1 MHSTLTSAR
10 TLLIVGLAFSL
21 LHCPK
26 KEEPTPAVTATAPAV
41 LPAATTAAA
50 VETAAPA
57 ETALPALTATA
68 TATAPKPK
76 ASAAPVIEACAAA
89 ARLRA
94 RNDPSFEVMKKR
106 CEAAGG
112 KVK

>member
-57 ETALPALTATA
+57 A